1 MRPFFLAAF
10 FFISF
15 SSTAQLHWAFKA
27 GGQLS
32 TASFKRDGVKMPN
45 ENIGGYLFGIGTKVY
60 FDDKVAFVSGLQY
73 NSRGFTVTDTL
84 NKPSRTY
91 RLNYIDIPL
100 LIQVDL
106 SKKRNGGLYCKLGP
120 SIGVGVNGKQ
130 TYTNAMGA
138 RVTDKAKLSV
148 TGNYF
153 GLFDASLNASLGYTF
168 GGKLFAEAA
177 YAYGIGNI
185 NNDPNG
191 AKIKPRSASL
201 SVGYY
206 FR

>member
-1 MRPFFLAAF
+1 MKFILLALL
-10 FFISF
+10 SLTTLL
-15 SSTAQLHWAFKA
+15 SNAQIHWAVKA

-32 TASFKRDGVKMPN
+32 GASFKRDGAKMPT
-45 ENIGGYLFGIGTKVY
+45 ENIGGYSFGVGTKVY

-73 NSRGFTVTDTL
+73 SSRGFTVTDTL
-84 NKPSRTY
+84 AKPSRTY

-106 SKKRNGGLYCKLGP
+106 SKKRNGGLYCKFGP
-120 SIGVGVNGKQ
+120 SLGVGVNGKQ
-130 TYTNAMGA
+130 TYTNTMGA
-138 RVTDKAKLSV
+138 RVTDKAILSV

-153 GLFDASLNASLGYTF
+153 GLFDASLNAALGYTF
-168 GGKLFAEAA
+168 GGKFFAEAA
-177 YAYGIGNI
+177 YAYGIGNV

-191 AKIKPRSASL
+191 AKIKSRVASL

-206 FR
+206 LR